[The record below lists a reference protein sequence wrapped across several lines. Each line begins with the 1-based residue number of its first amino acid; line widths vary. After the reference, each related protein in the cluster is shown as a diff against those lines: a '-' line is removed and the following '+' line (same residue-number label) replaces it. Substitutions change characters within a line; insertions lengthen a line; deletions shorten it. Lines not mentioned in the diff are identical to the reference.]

1 MKKLLSLV
9 LTAVLVLIPF
19 ASIINAEAISL
30 KNASDTIIDSFISS
44 FEDVSIEY
52 ATPLFDGN
60 DQLNGY
66 WYHIKDADSDGYV
79 IVFNW
84 KGELKITEMS
94 FDADLP
100 LDPSLKT
107 YYNGLTDYYQ
117 RSGTVVKSARSNRP
131 ITKLDSLYKA
141 PELDLPSSMQ
151 NYSLRSIKRTVST
164 VSLDHS
170 MTLISQLGLKIP
182 NYDDNTL
189 CTQTSA
195 AMIFQYYDEYRDGYD
210 AIASNRGKELVIDVL
225 EYMDLD
231 SNGVTS
237 IGTATEGIEDYASS
251 HGFSANIEVRLCD
264 ENNYTMTD
272 NFINVISN
280 DIYYERPAMV
290 IIGSNAYGAGYD
302 DYYYLGYSTLH
313 AMAVTGTWSSYNS
326 EYLNV
331 ADPWGGVRRSLLWD
345 IDPYAGGYPSAVYAA
360 FRINIAK

>member
-19 ASIINAEAISL
+19 ASIVNAEAISL

-44 FEDVSIEY
+44 FDDVSIEY

-79 IVFNW
+79 IAFNW

-141 PELDLPSSMQ
+141 PELDLSS
-151 NYSLRSIKRTVST
+151 SLQRHPQSNIVTRS
-164 VSLDHS
+164 VSLARLDHD
-170 MTLISQLGLKIP
+170 MTLINQREVGSE
-182 NYDDNTL
+182 DADSL

-195 AMIFQYYDEYRDGYD
+195 AMIFQYYDEYRDGYG
-210 AIASNRGKELVIDVL
+210 AIASNRGEDLVLDVL
-225 EYMDLD
+225 EYMNLD

-272 NFINVISN
+272 NFINLISN

-313 AMAVTGTWSSYNS
+313 AMAVTGTWSSYDS
-326 EYLNV
+326 EYLSV

-360 FRINIAK
+360 FRISIAK